1 MMTLIIGGSGSGKSG
16 DAEEYTDSLSDGIQ
30 KIYLATMQVY
40 DEEGKKKVEKHRKMR
55 QDKHFT
61 TIEQPV
67 RIEDALQEM
76 KPGEKTVL
84 LECMSNLVANEMFSK
99 EQIKSPSEVA
109 DSVIYGIETLRNSV
123 THLVVVSNNVFE
135 DGGRYDNTVRDYIK
149 TMGVVNERLAKLAD
163 EVTEVVVGI
172 PIMLK
177 QEGK

>member
-16 DAEEYTDSLSDGIQ
+16 YAEKYTDRLSDGIE
-30 KIYLATMQVY
+30 KFYLATMQVY

-55 QDKHFT
+55 QNKHFI

-67 RIEDALQEM
+67 RIEDALHEM
-76 KPGEKTVL
+76 KSREKSVL
-84 LECMSNLVANEMFSK
+84 LECMSNLVANEMFLK
-99 EQIKSPSEVA
+99 EQIKSPSEVV
-109 DSVIYGIETLRNSV
+109 DSVIYGIEILRKSV

-135 DGGRYDNTVRDYIK
+135 DGVRYHCMVQDYIK
-149 TMGVVNERLAKLAD
+149 TLGMVNERLAKLAD